1 MTQIAAI
8 AISLL
13 KGDVIS
19 IMTSFRQF
27 GCTNAPR
34 EISRSIEKKFGVKVS
49 KTPTSFKS
57 RYGKS
62 GVYYSYRLNRTGYNL
77 EGITK
82 MRDYCLK
89 EIGTPKTDAE
99 AKIVKKL
106 KFL

>member
-1 MTQIAAI
+1 MTQTAAI

-34 EISRSIEKKFGVKVS
+34 EVSRSIEKKFGVKVS
-49 KTPTSFKS
+49 RTPVKFKS

-62 GVYYSYRLNRTGYNL
+62 GVYFQYRMNRTGYNL
-77 EGITK
+77 DGMAK

-89 EIGTPKTDAE
+89 QIGSPKTE
-99 AKIVKKL
+99 SELKIVKQL